1 MTSHLFGIITV
12 TIMSSYMDKQQ
23 HEATGPDEPQQ
34 AFQTILGAGRVY
46 ISWDVKSSNHIDHFN
61 SLRTQLLNN
70 SVFHFLC
77 GALRCIS

>member
-34 AFQTILGAGRVY
+34 AFQTILGLECWQGIYLMGCQV
-46 ISWDVKSSNHIDHFN
+46 
-61 SLRTQLLNN
+61 Q
-70 SVFHFLC
+70 
-77 GALRCIS
+77 